1 MITSKHKIIKKKVHR
16 GISCIRNL
24 IYSLLLIIPSILVY
38 CGYSLYSDAKVK
50 LLIHHQNI
58 MKMENSELS
67 NNQIKSNSHLN
78 NNMKMT
84 TPQIRSKTITNTKSN
99 SNTNTNTNVI
109 NKESIIEVGNP
120 SQSSKYAYVT
130 LISGIDK
137 RFKYR
142 GFLYNALIM
151 RRALKKLGSTA
162 DFIAMVGFSD
172 TSDISLFMSDID
184 LLKSHGIIVHHLP
197 RLLDDQH
204 KLNFAEM
211 ALLKI
216 TPYSFTNYD
225 KIQFFDGDVMPTK
238 NMDCFFE
245 LEYNAFTL
253 GAVSPLNSGWFL
265 AIPDQKAFDYMKEK
279 AIWRLGRDWDKKN
292 GWNEPMPAGMT
303 VRGGKTI
310 KLWEFN
316 GADMDQGLFCHYF
329 AINHGNVILIDTV
342 LKKVKYYAKGI
353 LTEKPR
359 SITMREAVS
368 CCHGASP
375 MIFYAHFT
383 GRSKPW
389 MSDLSGNIRGSKKL
403 WVKHL
408 DALNLPIN
416 SKNISTLSLGSPLG
430 YWNAGFPKGG
440 YKKKDNDK
448 R

>member
-1 MITSKHKIIKKKVHR
+1 MISKHKIVKRKASR
-16 GISCIRNL
+16 GNVCIRNL
-24 IYSLLLIIPSILVY
+24 IYSLLVIIPSILVY
-38 CGYSLYSDAKVK
+38 CGYSLYSDAKTK
-50 LLIHHQNI
+50 LSLHKQNI
-58 MKMENSELS
+58 MKMMNDKLANNSPIL
-67 NNQIKSNSHLN
+67 NNNMNNIKSNSDLSN
-78 NNMKMT
+78 IKMT
-84 TPQIRSKTITNTKSN
+84 TPPVPVTNAKSN
-99 SNTNTNTNVI
+99 VNSI
-109 NKESIIEVGNP
+109 DEESVIEVGNSP
-120 SQSSKYAYVT
+120 QSSKYAYVT

-151 RRALKKLGSTA
+151 RRALKQLGSTA
-162 DFIAMVGFSD
+162 DFIAMLGFSD

-216 TPYSFTNYD
+216 TPYSFTNYN

-245 LEYNAFTL
+245 LNYNAFTL
-253 GAVSPLNSGWFL
+253 GAVSPLNSGWYL
-265 AIPDQKAFDYMKEK
+265 AIPDQKAFEYMKEK

-292 GWNEPMPAGMT
+292 GWNEAMPAGMT
-303 VRGGKTI
+303 VRGGKAI
-310 KLWEFN
+310 KVWQFN

-353 LTEKPR
+353 LHEQPT
-359 SITMREAVS
+359 SLSMREAVS

-440 YKKKDNDK
+440 YKKKDTDK